1 MSNFVTTSSVTAKQ
15 ALQAVNNLDLR
26 SISGKLSHENT
37 EFWTP
42 STVRYAEANYRRFLV
57 LQIMHPIATLVPN
70 KIIDAYWHQHILDT
84 RKYADDCQTI
94 FGFFLH
100 HDPYF
105 GLADEDER
113 SLNLTAFAHT
123 QQLWLEAFGE
133 PMLGD
138 ANPCS
143 TTDCR

>member
-1 MSNFVTTSSVTAKQ
+1 
-15 ALQAVNNLDLR
+15 
-26 SISGKLSHENT
+26 
-37 EFWTP
+37 
-42 STVRYAEANYRRFLV
+42 
-57 LQIMHPIATLVPN
+57 MHPIATLVPN
-70 KIIDAYWHQHILDT
+70 KIIDTYWHQHILDT

-94 FGFFLH
+94 LGFFLH

-105 GLADEDER
+105 GLADDDER
-113 SLNLTAFAHT
+113 SLNLAAFAHT

>member
-1 MSNFVTTSSVTAKQ
+1 MSNFVTTSSVTAEQ
-15 ALQAVNNLDLR
+15 ALQAVNNLDLQ
-26 SISGKLSHENT
+26 SISGKLSHENP

-42 STVRYAEANYRRFLV
+42 SAVRHAEANYRRFLV

-105 GLADEDER
+105 GLADDDER
-113 SLNLTAFAHT
+113 RLNLAAFAHT